1 MPHWW
6 NGRHVCLRSTYLRV
20 CRFESYMGYY
30 EKDIYIAYK
39 PFVLKVHLSEAC
51 TTIIDSYLVTGRKDM
66 KEVLR
71 VIRTDVE
78 DDKALAIHKRS
89 LSSMIKEWR
98 VHNLLYSLG
107 IKRDRTKSVDLNINQ
122 PWYVKAAYAILSPL
136 YFHFS

>member
-6 NGRHVCLRSTYLRV
+6 NGRHVCLRSTCLWRV
-20 CRFESYMGYY
+20 GSSPTWGTMR
-30 EKDIYIAYK
+30 KIYIAYK

-51 TTIIDSYLVTGRKDM
+51 TTIIDSYLVTSRKDM

-71 VIRTDVE
+71 VIKTDVE

-89 LSSMIKEWR
+89 LSSMIEEWR

-107 IKRDRTKSVDLNINQ
+107 IERDRTKSVDLNINQ